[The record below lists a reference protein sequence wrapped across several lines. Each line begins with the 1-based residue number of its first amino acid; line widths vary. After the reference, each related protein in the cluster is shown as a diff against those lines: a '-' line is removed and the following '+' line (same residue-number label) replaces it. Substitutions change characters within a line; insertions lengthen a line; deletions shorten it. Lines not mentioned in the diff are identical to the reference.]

1 MAELSYAELR
11 PSGAAGFTQATLG
24 QLIQENDMNLDPID
38 WHCLSDSI
46 PPLLS
51 RENVGGGDS
60 SQSWP
65 PPPQPEDYYENAGD
79 PADALQNE
87 LDFQFCVPI
96 QHFPSSALY
105 VGGLGG
111 SRSSMT
117 TDEGY
122 SGSPTNS
129 QPSLQI
135 SNSTG
140 CSSTAVTTTGTF
152 YPPPPPLR
160 RSSNSF
166 YGFSSEQLPDYS
178 HYHQPT
184 SMYRELFE
192 QPLLATLASRDPPPL
207 ITRQQSLPFVVE
219 TVEAD
224 GVFAAKISQK
234 PIKVEKNFYPDQ
246 STGRLAGES
255 SASGILVQ
263 MPAERKTA
271 ATPEEKDVPKP
282 CESSSS
288 AAAAVAAQPNTTRP
302 YLFRRSSQSKD
313 ATHSSAGSAAVRE
326 TKQEMDDDKSQCSMT
341 SSEDEDE
348 EEEEEEEEDSDD
360 SDHQYSP
367 TQERATSKVIKDFS
381 GGSRPIHSAHS
392 PQLWEFLMMLLDDPK
407 RRSVIGW
414 RNKDEGVFKI
424 FCSDAAAR
432 LWGSYKNRSNM
443 NYDKMSRAMRYY
455 YGKGIFEKVPGRL
468 VYKFSQSARQ
478 KYAASAIAA
487 AKASTQALKS
497 ITVVAA
503 ATAKTTKKRQNQ
515 KNTRRRRLRKGLSD
529 VD

>member
-1 MAELSYAELR
+1 
-11 PSGAAGFTQATLG
+11 
-24 QLIQENDMNLDPID
+24 
-38 WHCLSDSI
+38 
-46 PPLLS
+46 
-51 RENVGGGDS
+51 
-60 SQSWP
+60 
-65 PPPQPEDYYENAGD
+65 
-79 PADALQNE
+79 
-87 LDFQFCVPI
+87 
-96 QHFPSSALY
+96 
-105 VGGLGG
+105 
-111 SRSSMT
+111 
-117 TDEGY
+117 
-122 SGSPTNS
+122 
-129 QPSLQI
+129 
-135 SNSTG
+135 
-140 CSSTAVTTTGTF
+140 
-152 YPPPPPLR
+152 
-160 RSSNSF
+160 
-166 YGFSSEQLPDYS
+166 
-178 HYHQPT
+178 
-184 SMYRELFE
+184 MYRELFE

-302 YLFRRSSQSKD
+302 YLFRRSSQSKGKKRYMFVLLIFTDFSAYSVPPLLD

-381 GGSRPIHSAHS
+381 GGEREIESRY
-392 PQLWEFLMMLLDDPK
+392 
-407 RRSVIGW
+407 
-414 RNKDEGVFKI
+414 GV
-424 FCSDAAAR
+424 
-432 LWGSYKNRSNM
+432 
-443 NYDKMSRAMRYY
+443 
-455 YGKGIFEKVPGRL
+455 P
-468 VYKFSQSARQ
+468 
-478 KYAASAIAA
+478 
-487 AKASTQALKS
+487 
-497 ITVVAA
+497 
-503 ATAKTTKKRQNQ
+503 
-515 KNTRRRRLRKGLSD
+515 
-529 VD
+529 